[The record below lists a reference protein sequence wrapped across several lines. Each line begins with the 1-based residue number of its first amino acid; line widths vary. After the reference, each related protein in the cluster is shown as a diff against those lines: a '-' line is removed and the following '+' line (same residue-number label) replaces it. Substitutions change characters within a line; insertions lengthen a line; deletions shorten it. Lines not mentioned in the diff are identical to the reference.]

1 MAQAPSTSRL
11 RVVWALDAY
20 MMRPRRKNGKT
31 LAIQTRTPT
40 ISHKHHDIPKTL
52 QTLWPQ
58 KQQRNKKQP
67 RKKVTKQLHYCM
79 SYQSSIV
86 STGIRTRLIAPDELS
101 RCAPA
106 LIIVLETAQSAIPTV
121 MAKGRVVIISPAT
134 SSLNAACALRG
145 GRGVVGADA

>member
-67 RKKVTKQLHYCM
+67 RKKVTKQLHCCKY
-79 SYQSSIV
+79 YQSSIV
-86 STGIRTRLIAPDELS
+86 STGIRIRLIAPDELIKPMCTCTDHRIS
-101 RCAPA
+101 GG
-106 LIIVLETAQSAIPTV
+106 
-121 MAKGRVVIISPAT
+121 AKRDSDSNGQRPG
-134 SSLNAACALRG
+134 CYH
-145 GRGVVGADA
+145 